1 MDVISKDDM
10 KRSIAQQIILV
21 CITRAGISKSTMMI
35 EGLLATT
42 KNTKILEKQII
53 ELYFSKICRVRT
65 LMCHMIMV

>member
-21 CITRAGISKSTMMI
+21 CITRVGISKSTMMI

-42 KNTKILEKQII
+42 KNTQILEKQII
-53 ELYFSKICRVRT
+53 ELYFLKSVE
-65 LMCHMIMV
+65 